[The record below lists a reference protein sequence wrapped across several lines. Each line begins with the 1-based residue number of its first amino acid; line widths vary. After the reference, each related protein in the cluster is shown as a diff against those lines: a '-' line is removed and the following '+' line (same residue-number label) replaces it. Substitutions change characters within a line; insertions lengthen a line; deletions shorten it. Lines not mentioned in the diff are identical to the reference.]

1 MSGAPSHGSTGLPA
15 DRQAHHERL
24 LAAARIIGS
33 EPMVNQSHGQ
43 RRRLHWAGS
52 LAVLIGSL
60 VLVAAACGPGGEP
73 GAVHILTTDG
83 DVNPVMER
91 YIDRGIDNAEDHQAN
106 AVVISLD
113 TPGGL
118 VTSMEDIVQRI
129 LAADVPVL
137 VYVVPSGGKA
147 ASAGTFITMA
157 SHVAAMAPST
167 RIGAAPPVGAGGED

>member
-1 MSGAPSHGSTGLPA
+1 MMTRSR
-15 DRQAHHERL
+15 RQKRL
-24 LAAARIIGS
+24 LR
-33 EPMVNQSHGQ
+33 
-43 RRRLHWAGS
+43 WAGS
-52 LAVLIGSL
+52 LAVLLGSR
-60 VLVAAACGPGGEP
+60 VVGAAACGPGGDP
-73 GAVHILTTDG
+73 GAVHVLTTDG

-106 AVVISLD
+106 AVVIRLD
-113 TPGGL
+113 TWGGL

-157 SHVAAMAPST
+157 GHVAAMAPST
-167 RIGAAPPVGAGGED
+167 RIGGGHPGGA